1 MKEIRQGFG
10 YDEIIKRETDKQRCF
25 TAIRDS
31 LASVDDRRTLCAINE
46 ALELHRS
53 LPDVEYSM
61 LGGSEYGFFYTLVEA
76 FYTKLQEA
84 EGSKNEVAAL
94 VKKFRSCCH
103 MLYSN
108 DVIPDVKALS
118 SWTALSTGTMKNPFM
133 FDVLNANQHYVH
145 LEEGLTP
152 SADNNNLANCPY
164 PLYMP
169 YLEYTPEQRVLFD
182 EFVHYMSY
190 VQEMEKHGRDIGRI
204 METYMYSKIKEEAA
218 AARLNADESIV
229 LERAELDEM
238 NVRLARFFDY
248 YSSCFRYMHSERQI
262 AEDDPS
268 YARFIKTEEKNTGV
282 VAVPDSI
289 TDHSN
294 LYGFDL
300 RRKVPS
306 HIYAARIRKGLRNV
320 SREEA
325 LAYLRTGFALFS
337 PICIPALGALG
348 LEEKLRL
355 VDEYYS
361 FKRSLF
367 HIGEKSVRLKSVSEL
382 AGIRLP
388 SYAKLT
394 LEDIDG
400 YAFYDGNSDRESINE
415 NTAGQDEKNTEEK
428 GGRFRWL
435 YQVYLLLSGY
445 FEMTPGSEGE
455 TNLLQKGHSDD
466 DMLMKVLDFDPDPA
480 PYEGPSL

>member
-1 MKEIRQGFG
+1 MDKDANNDVYKETIRREE
-10 YDEIIKRETDKQRCF
+10 DKRLWFAK
-25 TAIRDS
+25 IRDALS
-31 LASVDDRRTLCAINE
+31 ELDGAAAETAAKG
-46 ALELHRS
+46 ALEHHGS
-53 LPDVEYSM
+53 LPDIEYSM

-84 EGSKNEVAAL
+84 EGSKNEVALL
-94 VKKFRSCCH
+94 VKKFRACCH
-103 MLYSN
+103 ILYSN
-108 DVIPDVKALS
+108 DVLPDVKALS
-118 SWTALSTGTMKNPFM
+118 SWTALSTGTMKSPFM
-133 FDVLNANQHYVH
+133 FDVLNTGQHYVH
-145 LEEGLTP
+145 MEEGLSP

-190 VQEMEKHGRDIGRI
+190 VQDMEKKGRDTGRI
-204 METYMYSKIKEEAA
+204 MERYMYSEIRAEAA
-218 AARLNADESIV
+218 AACSMADEGTV

-262 AEDDPS
+262 MEEDPS
-268 YARFIKTEEKNTGV
+268 YARFITKSEKNSGT
-282 VAVPDSI
+282 VAVPDFT
-289 TDHSN
+289 TDPSD
-294 LYGFDL
+294 LSGFDL
-300 RRKVPS
+300 RRKAPA